1 MFIGIFAGF
10 PIAFTLIFLALIFGF
25 IGIGQ
30 LVFHLMTLQFYSVM
44 RDPILS
50 AVPFF
55 LFMGYILENSGL
67 MDRLFKAFQHMLA
80 KLSGSLYVAVIVT
93 ATIFAAATG
102 IVGSSVTHL
111 GVMAGPNMR
120 ESKYDVKL
128 SAGAITAGGTLGILI
143 PPSVMLVVMGPVVGV
158 PVTDLFAA
166 AFIPGFTLSALYIAY
181 CLIRC
186 MIDPTLGPPLPPE
199 KRAPNVGY
207 VVKELFVGVLPV
219 SIVIMATLGTI
230 LLGVATPTEAAAAGS
245 VGSLLLTLAYR
256 RMDFPRFKDACF
268 RTLEISSMILFLV
281 AASNFFGA
289 VFSRLGSA
297 TWLTEQLLALS
308 LPPTLMLL
316 LILGLIFVLVGRW
329 SGCPSCSSSCHHPAH
344 SVTKM
349 GYNLFGSRSWGR

>member
-1 MFIGIFAGF
+1 MSNEILGLLALGAMFIGIFAGF

-102 IVGSSVTHL
+102 IVGSSVTLL

-143 PPSVMLVVMGPVVGV
+143 PPSVMLVVMGPWGVGV
-158 PVTDLFAA
+158 PVHVTF
-166 AFIPGFTLSALYIAY
+166 FSGRPSIPASPPVLYIA
-181 CLIRC
+181 
-186 MIDPTLGPPLPPE
+186 
-199 KRAPNVGY
+199 
-207 VVKELFVGVLPV
+207 
-219 SIVIMATLGTI
+219 
-230 LLGVATPTEAAAAGS
+230 
-245 VGSLLLTLAYR
+245 
-256 RMDFPRFKDACF
+256 
-268 RTLEISSMILFLV
+268 
-281 AASNFFGA
+281 
-289 VFSRLGSA
+289 
-297 TWLTEQLLALS
+297 
-308 LPPTLMLL
+308 LL
-316 LILGLIFVLVGRW
+316 LIR
-329 SGCPSCSSSCHHPAH
+329 
-344 SVTKM
+344 
-349 GYNLFGSRSWGR
+349 